1 MKRALLLTLLC
12 CFIAIANANA
22 TKTDAKTDSLLQ
34 VVKALPAD
42 STRLVALTQIIRTE
56 LMNNRCIELADTL
69 LNESLR
75 QKNDAYI
82 SQAAYFH
89 ATYYYNHPQQDS
101 VTKWLNFM
109 LPYVQRSNNWE
120 YYFNARRF
128 QINLYSYQERFELAI
143 EEATKMK
150 QEAMSRNSKHGLAS
164 ACLCMGNAY
173 IGSQRWNEGIKSLEE
188 AYQNLKG
195 DELISMKFAVLTQ
208 LIYASKEVRDNAK
221 QLKYLREL
229 AFIAKDFSKGK
240 SKQKTGYVDIF
251 FYIEIYYA
259 YYYIG
264 TQQYPLAYKHLVQS
278 RNFLSKN
285 TYFMYRKLYYDAYA
299 QYYEGIKQYDKALA
313 YIDTTIEMTKQ
324 DIPIN
329 YAEQLLK
336 KANILFKAGLDT
348 EALPLYE
355 QVQQIKDSLAISVA
369 EKQLEQIKGSFDL
382 SNIELEQTKLN
393 NNIQLAGLVVIIAIV
408 LGLLGVMLRSAHV
421 RKALKHSADE
431 IQKATQT
438 VSETNKMKNNFLSNM
453 SYNIRTPLN
462 NVVGFSQL
470 LTLESNIVESDR
482 KEYANIIQSSSEELL
497 TLVNDVL
504 DLSRLEARMMKFQM
518 REYDITALCNEAVY
532 MVRMKEEQAGINIQF
547 QTEIDSQAIQAD
559 TTRLSQSLLS
569 ALTFPKPCEQK
580 REIQM
585 TLSYIQD
592 EAFVCI
598 RVCNSPLADSAFTT
612 QHTIIRHEI
621 NQFLWEHFGG
631 SYQVDVDSPEGPTIV
646 FTYPLQPTME

>member
-1 MKRALLLTLLC
+1 MKKKLLLTLFC
-12 CFIAIANANA
+12 CFMAIVNA
-22 TKTDAKTDSLLQ
+22 TATRTDAKTDSLLR
-34 VVKALPAD
+34 VVRALPPD
-42 STRLVALTQIIRTE
+42 TTRLVALTQIIRTE

-75 QKNDAYI
+75 QKNDTYI

-89 ATYYYNHPQQDS
+89 ATYYYNHTLQDS

-109 LPYVQRSNNWE
+109 QPYVQRSNNWE
-120 YYFNARRF
+120 YYFNAKRF

-143 EEATKMK
+143 EEAAKMK
-150 QEAMSRNSKHGLAS
+150 REAVSRNSKHGLAS

-188 AYQNLKG
+188 GYQNLKG
-195 DELISMKFAVLTQ
+195 DEFISMKFAVLTQ
-208 LIYASKEVRDNAK
+208 LIYASKEVRDNTK

-229 AFIAKDFSKGK
+229 AFIANDFSKGK
-240 SKQKTGYVDIF
+240 PKQKVGYIDIF

-278 RNFLSKN
+278 KDFLSKN

-299 QYYEGIKQYDKALA
+299 RYYEGTKQYDKAVA

-329 YAEQLLK
+329 YADQLLK
-336 KANILFKAGLDT
+336 KANILFKAGLDK
-348 EALPLYE
+348 EALPYYE
-355 QVQQIKDSLAISVA
+355 LVQQIKDSLSISVA
-369 EKQLEQIKGSFDL
+369 EKQLEQIKSSFDL

-393 NNIQLAGLVVIIAIV
+393 NNIQLAGLIVIILAV
-408 LGLLGVMLRSAHV
+408 LGLFGVMFRSAHV

-431 IQKATQT
+431 VLKAAQT
-438 VSETNKMKNNFLSNM
+438 VSETNKMKNNFLTNM

-470 LTLESNIVESDR
+470 LALEPEMEEDAR
-482 KEYANIIQSSSEELL
+482 KKYATIIQSSAEELL
-497 TLVNDVL
+497 ILVNDVL
-504 DLSRLEARMMKFQM
+504 DLSRLEARMMKFQIH
-518 REYDITALCNEAVY
+518 EYDIVALCNEALY
-532 MVRMKEEQAGINIQF
+532 MVRTKEDQTGIDIRLH
-547 QTEIDSQAIQAD
+547 TELESQMIQAD

-569 ALTFPKPCEQK
+569 VLTYPKPCEQK

-585 TLSYIQD
+585 TLSHIQNG
-592 EAFVCI
+592 AFICI
-598 RVCNSPLADSAFTT
+598 RVCNSPLTDNAFTT
-612 QHTIIRHEI
+612 QCTIIRHEI
-621 NQFLWEHFGG
+621 NRLLWEWFGG
-631 SYQVDVDSPEGPTIV
+631 SYEIEADTPKGPTII
-646 FTYPLQPTME
+646 FTYPVLPKSE